1 MSGRESGVGRLY
13 CSAQAAAVAPSAFLL
28 YLQTPGDHPREGEI
42 PRGQDRETRLDFCKH
57 ACSLFVCVFVNVC
70 VVQVSRESPEDFA
83 TYFSKRKAAE
93 DGHSRVWQSP
103 GEIAAQFLCDDV
115 MPHASYKNMYLSASL
130 LCR

>member
-1 MSGRESGVGRLY
+1 MLARCL
-13 CSAQAAAVAPSAFLL
+13 CA
-28 YLQTPGDHPREGEI
+28 
-42 PRGQDRETRLDFCKH
+42 
-57 ACSLFVCVFVNVC
+57 FVNVC

-83 TYFSKRKAAE
+83 TYFPNRKAAE